1 METTSNAAGARGHV
15 PLEMRIYHS
24 DGSYKHFVV
33 GRKDGS
39 TAPATVRMSAGV
51 VNVREREVLDHWQ
64 AIKLFE
70 RFFSGDETVP
80 SDYVLRETGI

>member
-1 METTSNAAGARGHV
+1 
-15 PLEMRIYHS
+15 MRVRLRCEFDGP

-39 TAPATVRMSAGV
+39 TVPATVQMSAGV
-51 VNVREREVLDHWQ
+51 VTVVEREVLDHWQ

-70 RFFSGDETVP
+70 CFFAGDETIP
-80 SDYVLRETGI
+80 PDYVLRETNI